1 MSENGPI
8 FGGFVKMAPE
18 NHENLKQILA
28 TSPALWLL
36 ELRSSEA
43 LCSSARMAEAVSGSL
58 RKARRMSRHIL
69 GNSSLEIS
77 HYDPIYR
84 YIICVYIGYTYNI
97 YIYIID
103 TCYIIYTNY
112 TYIYIHNFYM
122 CVYIYTYIHTLHMY
136 TYIHYICIHTYITY
150 VYIHTLHMYTYIIYT
165 YIIYIYTY
173 YIYYCV
179 YIIYIL
185 YIYYI
190 SGYIMSYGVMEI
202 KWKYMANTG

>member
-58 RKARRMSRHIL
+58 RKGRRMSRHIL

-97 YIYIID
+97 YIYYRYMLY
-103 TCYIIYTNY
+103 YIHKLYLYIHTQFLHV
-112 TYIYIHNFYM
+112 YIYIN
-122 CVYIYTYIHTLHMY
+122 TYIHTLHMY

-165 YIIYIYTY
+165 YIIYIYIL
-173 YIYYCV
+173 YILLCIY
-179 YIIYIL
+179 YIL
-185 YIYYI
+185 YIYI
-190 SGYIMSYGVMEI
+190 I
-202 KWKYMANTG
+202 